1 MKSWLA
7 VLIIIALA
15 TGVYFL
21 CQGILSLIKKSWLHP
36 YLSRHHLGRKALLL
50 IPGIFIYFALFYVF
64 DRGSRTLI
72 LFHKLDLI
80 YLIAV
85 IIIIANA
92 ILMTFLDLY
101 SQSDKNKSHPL
112 KGLVQGM
119 QVVLYFVGGIMII
132 AILIDKSPGVLLTSL
147 GASAAVLMLVFK
159 DSILGFVAGVQLSQN
174 NMIRI
179 GDWIQ
184 LPDGSANGVVEEI
197 TLNTVKVRNWDNTIT
212 TIPPYT
218 LVSNPFKNWRG
229 MQESGGRRVDKRIF
243 LDMDSVE
250 FCSEDMVSDILKSV
264 PLMREWKGAAGS
276 RTGAPSVGLKRVS
289 GGNMDVRTTEGTEGL
304 KDAGTAVGVGTAEG
318 AGPVEGTATI
328 SAKGT
333 GKYTGTA
340 EGSGAAET
348 PTNSQLYR
356 IYIGLYLSRHPM
368 VAKNLDL
375 IIAQREPCEFGLPIE
390 VYFFLTDKVW
400 NEFETIQ
407 SDIFD
412 HLLAIA
418 PEFGLR
424 LYQLSTRPS

>member
-21 CQGILSLIKKSWLHP
+21 CQGILSHIKKSWLHT
-36 YLSRHHLGRKALLL
+36 YLYRHHLGQKALLL

-119 QVVLYFVGGIMII
+119 QVVLYFVGGILII

-229 MQESGGRRVDKRIF
+229 MQESGGRRVDKMIY
-243 LDMDSVE
+243 LDITTVKVCNDSG
-250 FCSEDMVSDILKSV
+250 
-264 PLMREWKGAAGS
+264 R
-276 RTGAPSVGLKRVS
+276 
-289 GGNMDVRTTEGTEGL
+289 
-304 KDAGTAVGVGTAEG
+304 AV
-318 AGPVEGTATI
+318 
-328 SAKGT
+328 
-333 GKYTGTA
+333 
-340 EGSGAAET
+340 
-348 PTNSQLYR
+348 TNSQLYR
-356 IYIGLYLSRHPM
+356 EYIVKYLHTHPLVAQGL
-368 VAKNLDL
+368 DI
-375 IIAQREPCEFGLPIE
+375 IIAQRQAREFGLPIE
-390 VYFFLTDKVW
+390 VYFFLTEKSW
-400 NEFETIQ
+400 AEYEKIQ

-412 HLLAIA
+412 HLIA
-418 PEFGLR
+418 KVSDFGLK
-424 LYQLSTRPS
+424 LYQLPD

>member
-1 MKSWLA
+1 MKSWVE

-15 TGVYFL
+15 IGINFL
-21 CQGILSLIKKSWLHP
+21 CQGIFSLIKRSRLHP
-36 YLSRHHLGRKALLL
+36 YLSRHSLGRKALML
-50 IPGIFIYFALFYVF
+50 IPGIFIYFALFYVY

-72 LFHKLDLI
+72 LLHKLDLI
-80 YLIAV
+80 YLIV
-85 IIIIANA
+85 VFIIIANA

-112 KGLVQGM
+112 KGLVQGL
-119 QVVLYFVGGIMII
+119 QVVLFFIGGILII
-132 AILIDKSPGVLLTSL
+132 AILIDKSPTVLLTSL

-218 LVSNPFKNWRG
+218 LVSSPFKNWRG
-229 MQESGGRRVDKRIF
+229 MQESGGRRVDKKIF

-250 FCSEDMVSDILKSV
+250 FCSEDMVSDILKNV
-264 PLMREWKGAAGS
+264 PLMRGWKG
-276 RTGAPSVGLKRVS
+276 
-289 GGNMDVRTTEGTEGL
+289 D
-304 KDAGTAVGVGTAEG
+304 GTAE
-318 AGPVEGTATI
+318 A
-328 SAKGT
+328 
-333 GKYTGTA
+333 
-340 EGSGAAET
+340 

-356 IYIGLYLSRHPM
+356 IYIGLYLSQHPL
-368 VAKNLDL
+368 VAKKLDL
-375 IIAQREPCEFGLPIE
+375 IVAQREPCEFGLPIE

-424 LYQLSTRPS
+424 LYQLSTRPR